1 MGSDK
6 TELPRSKSLKSIFNP
21 DDLNFFNHFSQTG
34 CTVGISEEAT
44 KAAISIYTQSGQSP
58 AQRKNKEE
66 RKDVKKVNL

>member
-1 MGSDK
+1 MI
-6 TELPRSKSLKSIFNP
+6 LI
-21 DDLNFFNHFSQTG
+21 FFNHFSQTG

-66 RKDVKKVNL
+66 RKDVKKVSL